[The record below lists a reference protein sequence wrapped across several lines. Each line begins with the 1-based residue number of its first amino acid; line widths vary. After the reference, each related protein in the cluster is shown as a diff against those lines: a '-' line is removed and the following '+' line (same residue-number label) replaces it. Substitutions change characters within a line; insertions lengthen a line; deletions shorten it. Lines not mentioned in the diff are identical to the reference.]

1 MNTNVRRLML
11 TGFAVILVAP
21 AAVFFFWPSAAR
33 CSRPITN
40 PPARSTPSLPGSE
53 PSRAGALVAVLVL
66 LPFIGLLLAA
76 GFVWRTWITDDGTR
90 FDTMAF
96 AHAAAR
102 IVRRLPFILAIL
114 VLVFGVLYFAAI
126 TVHAIAG

>member
-1 MNTNVRRLML
+1 VNTNVRRLML

-21 AAVFFFWPSAAR
+21 AAVFFFSAIGR
-33 CSRPITN
+33 TLQPTN
-40 PPARSTPSLPGSE
+40 HEPARTLDAIVTWFGALP
-53 PSRAGALVAVLVL
+53 AGALVAVLVL

-76 GFVWRTWITDDGTR
+76 SFVWRTWITDDGTR
-90 FDTMAF
+90 VDTLAF

-102 IVRRLPFILAIL
+102 IVRRLPFVIAIL
-114 VLVFGVLYFAAI
+114 VLAFGVLYFAAI